1 MGKSRRN
8 KDEND
13 SNFSQKKERVD
24 ENTINYYRRVTETL
38 NEGFSTDEDRE
49 LFLDNVFNQL
59 EEDGP
64 KVCRLASTSRVL
76 EKLIQD
82 AQNKNILQLL
92 KAFSQDW
99 IVLLSDRFG
108 SHVLQKLICQIP
120 RCLSKISNEEDTE
133 DETIYTYFL
142 NLCNFLKDNIS
153 DARTDMYAS
162 HILRVVLQVLGGV
175 NVGEQVVR
183 SRLSRNQ
190 DKDGQDE
197 INVDDFSPSDKF
209 KKVLLKFTKL
219 ILSSDTLNMEICNP
233 TNNPLIQTVL
243 LVLHRVNDHKC
254 QKYLKKLICIPGLF
268 DSNTESLPVITKDEI
283 GSFMVEQILNLGSE
297 EFYTELYKKL
307 FKGKLLLYA
316 VHPVSNFIL
325 QRLITNVKEKEH
337 FEEIFG
343 ELCGYLEDMLAV
355 NHLGVVTRL
364 AEACHRLG
372 CNQEKLLRSLKAAFH
387 CLEPVERETKVA
399 PLLLSLT
406 TYEIHYDMADSE
418 EKKEN
423 KTDKEPAKK
432 NPVLTDINYHGS
444 MLVQHLLKFG
454 NPKQMVTSLLE
465 LKPVE
470 LKNLSC
476 NPCGS
481 HVVDA
486 FFQSKTIGEK
496 SREAFVFRIK
506 GQYIDIACNKN
517 GSRTLEMIW
526 KHINTS
532 QKIAIATELGK
543 QEHKL
548 RGDRF
553 GLFVHKNF
561 GIFQFVHRKKDW
573 EESQSA
579 SLKKR
584 KLFEE
589 ILGVDSSGNKKKK
602 SSSKAVDNPL
612 KLEDSDDEEEPKT
625 KKPVLYKRKLGYEQA
640 IPGSKKQSKEYQLKD
655 KKMKHLLDEVTGK
668 KKKK

>member
-76 EKLIQD
+76 EKLILD
-82 AQNKNILQLL
+82 AQDKNILQLL

-153 DARTDMYAS
+153 DARTDVYAS

-197 INVDDFSPSDKF
+197 INMDNFSPSDKF
-209 KKVLLKFTKL
+209 KKVLLKFTKV
-219 ILSSDTLNMEICNP
+219 ILSSETLNMEICSA

-243 LVLHRVNDHKC
+243 LVLHKVNDQKC
-254 QKYLKKLICIPGLF
+254 QKYLKKLLCIPGLF
-268 DSNTESLPVITKDEI
+268 ESNEESLPVIAKDEV
-283 GSFMVEQILNLGSE
+283 GSFMVEQILNLCSG

-364 AEACHRLG
+364 AETCHRLG

-406 TYEIHYDMADSE
+406 TYEIYYGMTDSDV
-418 EKKEN
+418 KKEDE
-423 KTDKEPAKK
+423 TDKEPPKK
-432 NPVLTDINYHGS
+432 DPVLTDINYHGS
-444 MLVQHLLKFG
+444 ILLQHLLKFG

-470 LKNLSC
+470 LKNLAC

-496 SREAFVFRIK
+496 SREAFVNRIK
-506 GQYIDIACNKN
+506 GQYLDIACNKN

-526 KHINTS
+526 KHVNTS

-543 QEHKL
+543 QEHKI

-553 GLFVHKNF
+553 GFFVHKNF
-561 GIFQFVHRKKDW
+561 GIFQFVQRRKDW
-573 EESQSA
+573 EENLNA
-579 SLKKR
+579 NLKKR

-602 SSSKAVDNPL
+602 GSSKSEDSQL
-612 KLEDSDDEEEPKT
+612 KLEDSDDEEEAKT
-625 KKPVLYKRKLGYEQA
+625 KKPVLYKRKLGYEQT

-655 KKMKHLLDEVTGK
+655 KKMKHLLNEVTGK

>member
-76 EKLIQD
+76 EKLILD
-82 AQNKNILQLL
+82 AQDKNILQLL

-153 DARTDMYAS
+153 DARTDVYAS

-197 INVDDFSPSDKF
+197 INMDNFSPSDKF
-209 KKVLLKFTKL
+209 KKVLLKFTKV
-219 ILSSDTLNMEICNP
+219 ILSSETLNMEICSA

-243 LVLHRVNDHKC
+243 LVLHKVNDQKC
-254 QKYLKKLICIPGLF
+254 QKYLKKLLCIPGLF
-268 DSNTESLPVITKDEI
+268 ESNEESLPVIAKDEV
-283 GSFMVEQILNLGSE
+283 GSFMVEQILNLCSG

-364 AEACHRLG
+364 AETCHRLG

-406 TYEIHYDMADSE
+406 T
-418 EKKEN
+418 
-423 KTDKEPAKK
+423 
-432 NPVLTDINYHGS
+432 V
-444 MLVQHLLKFG
+444 
-454 NPKQMVTSLLE
+454 
-465 LKPVE
+465 
-470 LKNLSC
+470 
-476 NPCGS
+476 
-481 HVVDA
+481 
-486 FFQSKTIGEK
+486 
-496 SREAFVFRIK
+496 
-506 GQYIDIACNKN
+506 
-517 GSRTLEMIW
+517 
-526 KHINTS
+526 
-532 QKIAIATELGK
+532 
-543 QEHKL
+543 
-548 RGDRF
+548 
-553 GLFVHKNF
+553 
-561 GIFQFVHRKKDW
+561 
-573 EESQSA
+573 
-579 SLKKR
+579 
-584 KLFEE
+584 
-589 ILGVDSSGNKKKK
+589 
-602 SSSKAVDNPL
+602 
-612 KLEDSDDEEEPKT
+612 
-625 KKPVLYKRKLGYEQA
+625 
-640 IPGSKKQSKEYQLKD
+640 
-655 KKMKHLLDEVTGK
+655 
-668 KKKK
+668 

>member
-76 EKLIQD
+76 EKLILD
-82 AQNKNILQLL
+82 AQDKNILQLL

-153 DARTDMYAS
+153 DARTDVYAS

-197 INVDDFSPSDKF
+197 INMDNFSPSDKF
-209 KKVLLKFTKL
+209 KKVLLKFTKV
-219 ILSSDTLNMEICNP
+219 ILSSETLNMEICSA

-243 LVLHRVNDHKC
+243 LVLHKVNDQKC
-254 QKYLKKLICIPGLF
+254 QKYLKKLLYIPGLF
-268 DSNTESLPVITKDEI
+268 ESNEESLPVIAKDEV
-283 GSFMVEQILNLGSE
+283 GSFMVEQILNLCSG

-364 AEACHRLG
+364 AETCHRLG

-406 TYEIHYDMADSE
+406 TYEIYYGMTDSDV
-418 EKKEN
+418 KKEDE
-423 KTDKEPAKK
+423 TDKEPAKK
-432 NPVLTDINYHGS
+432 DPVLTDINYHGS
-444 MLVQHLLKFG
+444 MLLQHLLKFG

-470 LKNLSC
+470 LKNLAC

-496 SREAFVFRIK
+496 SREAFVNRIK
-506 GQYIDIACNKN
+506 VIFICAKYNSLLILVQEC
-517 GSRTLEMIW
+517 LPML
-526 KHINTS
+526 
-532 QKIAIATELGK
+532 QKI
-543 QEHKL
+543 
-548 RGDRF
+548 
-553 GLFVHKNF
+553 
-561 GIFQFVHRKKDW
+561 
-573 EESQSA
+573 
-579 SLKKR
+579 
-584 KLFEE
+584 
-589 ILGVDSSGNKKKK
+589 
-602 SSSKAVDNPL
+602 
-612 KLEDSDDEEEPKT
+612 
-625 KKPVLYKRKLGYEQA
+625 GY
-640 IPGSKKQSKEYQLKD
+640 
-655 KKMKHLLDEVTGK
+655 
-668 KKKK
+668 